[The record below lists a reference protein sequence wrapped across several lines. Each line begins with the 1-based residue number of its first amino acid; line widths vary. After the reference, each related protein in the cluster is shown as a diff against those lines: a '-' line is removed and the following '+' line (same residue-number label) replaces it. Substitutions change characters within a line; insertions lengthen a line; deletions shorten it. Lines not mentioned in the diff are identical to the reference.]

1 MINLGSRQTKPM
13 DGNVNSPL
21 PPTNDLYK
29 LAARSIPITGR
40 VLAPGA
46 DVAICTL
53 NAGQFWQQTD
63 VYRLDIIAFYDTN
76 TAPAND
82 MALFVG
88 PERWY
93 VIPVNPSNLASPT
106 PITLYC
112 AAGDKDFTI
121 RSLAGDSDAGYNAS
135 IILTRLQNGF
145 RVG

>member
-1 MINLGSRQTKPM
+1 MNLGSRQTKPM
-13 DGNVNSPL
+13 DGAANNPL
-21 PPTNDLYK
+21 PPTNDMWK

-40 VLAPGA
+40 VLSPGA
-46 DVAICTL
+46 GVTICTL
-53 NAGQFWQQTD
+53 QAGQFWQQTD
-63 VYRLDIIAFYDTN
+63 VYRLDVLAFYDTQDG
-76 TAPAND
+76 AAND
-82 MALFVG
+82 MAIFVG

-93 VIPVNPSNLASPT
+93 ILPVNPSHLVSPV

-121 RSLAGDSDAGYNAS
+121 QSLTGKDGAGYNAS